1 MICVILVYEF
11 TIGKQ
16 IALFKEGF
24 ADESHKQKEIYVK
37 VLPKKLDEEV
47 ARLHLDHLGVKL
59 TTLTSKQAEYIGT
72 KKEGPYK
79 SKDYRY

>member
-1 MICVILVYEF
+1 
-11 TIGKQ
+11 
-16 IALFKEGF
+16 
-24 ADESHKQKEIYVK
+24 
-37 VLPKKLDEEV
+37 
-47 ARLHLDHLGVKL
+47 LHLDHLGVKL